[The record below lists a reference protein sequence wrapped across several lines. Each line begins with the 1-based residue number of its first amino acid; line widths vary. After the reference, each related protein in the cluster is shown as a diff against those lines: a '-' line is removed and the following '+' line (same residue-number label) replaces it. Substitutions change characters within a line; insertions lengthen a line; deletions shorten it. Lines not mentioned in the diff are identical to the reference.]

1 MNLVKVIFVINDP
14 ITYWSRIRS
23 FGVSVLRYAQCYK
36 TFFIGYTPDEEGNGN
51 ENENENGRNRR
62 SFNKQRPLKEKG
74 IKSQNEDSL
83 PKKSKRKSFH
93 SICKQSKI
101 DNISYEVKHTHR
113 KRDR

>member
-14 ITYWSRIRS
+14 ITYWKSIRS
-23 FGVSVLRYAQCYK
+23 FGGSVLRYVQCYK
-36 TFFIGYTPDEEGNGN
+36 TFFIGYTPDEEGN

-74 IKSQNEDSL
+74 TKSQNKDSS